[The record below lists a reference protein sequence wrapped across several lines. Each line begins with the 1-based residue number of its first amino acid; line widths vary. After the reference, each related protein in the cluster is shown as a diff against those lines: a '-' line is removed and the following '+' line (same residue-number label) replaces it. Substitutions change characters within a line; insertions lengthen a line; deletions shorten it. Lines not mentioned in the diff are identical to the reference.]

1 MRRNL
6 AVAVITFACVLGFSS
21 SLRADSFSGTVWENA
36 GDPAN
41 ADDFAG
47 NTTGPSAMF
56 STNAINY
63 CSQGGA
69 GFFFGGCGF
78 GPGGN
83 GSAYVV
89 SDFLNNPAFSN
100 ATAGFNPA
108 ASLANT
114 FIQFTGTIFLNA
126 GANNFV
132 MTQDDGV
139 NLSIGGIGTVL
150 DSPIQTNQVDN
161 FTITAPVAGNYTFTL
176 DYVENG
182 NAPAAV
188 QWTYPSGAPVTP
200 APEPSALLMLGSGI
214 ASLGFV
220 RKGIACRL
228 SR

>member
-1 MRRNL
+1 MRRYLAL
-6 AVAVITFACVLGFSS
+6 AVTFACVLSVAP

-36 GDPAN
+36 GDAAN

-47 NTTGPSAMF
+47 NTMGPSATF

-69 GFFFGGCGF
+69 SFFQGGCGF

-89 SDFLNNPAFSN
+89 SAFLNNPTFSN
-100 ATAGFNPA
+100 VTAGFNQA

-161 FTITAPVAGNYTFTL
+161 FTITAPTAGNYTFTL

-188 QWTYPSGAPVTP
+188 QWTYPSGAPVAP
-200 APEPSALLMLGSGI
+200 APEPSALLMLGSGL
-214 ASLGFV
+214 AGLGFL
-220 RKGIACRL
+220 RKWAACRY